1 MVYVDEFILKIT
13 GRRNTRLNMHMREQ
27 ELHVICQKSEGLK
40 SNGLRKGLYTK
51 LFVSEQNCP
60 VVIQIKISQ
69 LIINR

>member
-1 MVYVDEFILKIT
+1 MILKIT

-51 LFVSEQNCP
+51 LFVSEQTCP
-60 VVIQIKISQ
+60 VVIQVNSSLLNID
-69 LIINR
+69 R